1 MRTGFSARG
10 DGAALKYEARAPGRV
25 EFLDPASPYIIG
37 AVVATI
43 VVSYVLVVW
52 KRVSFIIATAGAAF
66 VAFIIYYGPGFLDQ
80 AIYIDTVSTLG
91 FRSSTISDGGYAW
104 GLLTHMYVHAGV
116 LHLAFNLV
124 VMLLMGLPFEA
135 RVGRRN
141 TAIVYL
147 LSGALGGGLLN
158 TVVTNPSTLTIGVGA
173 SGAISGI
180 IGAFAVMYPRDRIP
194 MVLGFIIVPNVPVAL
209 GALVFLAFETAL
221 MFLGVALPGVEGNV
235 SHTAHLA
242 ALVVGVII
250 GYMMLKIGV
259 EAPTESKRAAA
270 RMGRLDLA
278 PLRDLARSPSLERK
292 LEAVEK
298 EDIAEVQ
305 EALLE
310 DFVARARCPDCDS
323 ILQLHRGTVRC
334 AKCEFRL
341 DLRQGRGERGK

>member
-1 MRTGFSARG
+1 
-10 DGAALKYEARAPGRV
+10 V

-37 AVVATI
+37 AVIATI
-43 VVSYVLVVW
+43 IASYVLVVW
-52 KRVSFIIATAGAAF
+52 KRVSFIIATAGATF
-66 VAFIIYYGPGFLDQ
+66 IAFIIYFGPGFYDQ
-80 AIYIDTVSTLG
+80 SIYIDTVSTLG
-91 FRSSTISDGGYAW
+91 FRSTTLVDGGYAW
-104 GLLTHMYVHAGV
+104 GLVTHMYIHAGV

-124 VMLLMGLPFEA
+124 VMLLMGLPFEQ
-135 RVGRRN
+135 RVGARN

-158 TVVTNPSTLTIGVGA
+158 TIVTNPSTLTIGVGA

-221 MFLGVALPGVEGNV
+221 MFVGVAMPGVEGNV

-250 GYMMLKIGV
+250 GYMMLKAGV

-270 RMGRLDLA
+270 RIGKLDLEA
-278 PLRDLARSPSLERK
+278 LRGLARSPQLEQR
-292 LEAVEK
+292 LEAVER
-298 EDIAEVQ
+298 EDIPEVR

-323 ILQLHRGTVRC
+323 ILQLHRGAVRC

-341 DLRQGRGERGK
+341 DLRQAKGASRGK